1 MDMTNLETKL
11 DMTSF
16 EKMLDMITEACE
28 IALGEEWHNMNDKQK
43 HDTVMSFIYTAAQKA
58 Q

>member
-1 MDMTNLETKL
+1 MTNLGTKL

-28 IALGEEWHNMNDKQK
+28 IALGEEWHNMSDKQK
-43 HDTVMSFIYTAAQKA
+43 HDTVMSFITTAAKNA